1 MHARRALLYV
11 PGDDRHKI
19 EKALTLG
26 VDCICLDME
35 DGVAPTRKLAAR
47 KTIMAALQELEF
59 GSSEKL
65 VRINPAGSGLEDE
78 ELAAILPARPDG
90 IALPKVESAGQVD
103 RVNERIESIELASDW
118 PLGSIRMVV
127 DVETALGIL
136 NLKEIASH
144 PRLDA
149 IIFGAEDFAVS
160 IGATRTPHAWEVF
173 LARSAVEIAAAANG
187 LQAIDMVSIDF
198 KDVENLQRE
207 ALFGAQLGY
216 SGKQIIHPNQVEPV
230 QQAFTPDQ
238 AAIDHARRIV
248 DEFEASLA
256 DGRGA
261 FALDGA
267 KMIDMP
273 LVKAAQAVLLRAAA
287 AAGKGD

>member
-26 VDCICLDME
+26 VDSICLDME

-47 KTIMAALQELEF
+47 KTILAALQELDF
-59 GSSEKL
+59 GYSEKL
-65 VRINPAGSGLEDE
+65 VRINPAGSGLENE

-90 IALPKVESAGQVD
+90 IVLPKVESVDQVT
-103 RVNERIESIELASDW
+103 RVSERIERAELAYDW
-118 PLGSIRMVV
+118 QLGSIRLVV

-149 IIFGAEDFAVS
+149 IIFGAEDFAAS
-160 IGATRTPHAWEVF
+160 IGAIRTPQAWEVF
-173 LARSAVEIAAAANG
+173 HARSAVVITAAANG

-198 KDVENLQRE
+198 NDIETLRRE
-207 ALFGAQLGY
+207 ALFGAQLGF
-216 SGKQIIHPNQVEPV
+216 SGKQVIHPNQVEPV
-230 QQAFTPDQ
+230 QKAFTPDQ
-238 AAIDHARRIV
+238 AAIDYARRIV
-248 DEFEASLA
+248 DEFETSLA
-256 DGRGA
+256 EGRGV

-273 LVKAAQAVLLRAAA
+273 MVKAAQAVLMRAAA
-287 AAGKGD
+287 AGNGN